1 MPNVTT
7 REKFAALVMRR
18 LGHPV
23 VTVNLAPEQM
33 EDAID
38 MALERFWDEHIQ
50 GYRRHYYLR
59 KLSEEEVEAKS
70 FIIPPEMGI
79 DHVVKILPI
88 GNSYGVGEWH
98 TVPWQTA
105 YSTVAGASAYSTI
118 RASDFTLLRQRL
130 KTIRSQFNAPQTFRF
145 NKHTKEVVLEMR
157 TIVDQVVAMECLQ
170 NIDPNKPEFADAWNN
185 PWLQAYATAA
195 AKKMWGDVLVNL
207 QGVKLAGGLEING
220 DRIYENAVRELEAL
234 ELELRTK
241 WSEPIGFFIG

>member
-1 MPNVTT
+1 MNIDTK
-7 REKFAALVMRR
+7 EKFIELIKRR

-23 VTVNLAPEQM
+23 VTVNLAPEQF
-33 EDAID
+33 EDAVQ
-38 MALERFWDEHIQ
+38 MSLERFWDEHMHGVQ
-50 GYRRHYYLR
+50 TKFFTKVLT
-59 KLSEEEVEAKS
+59 EEEASSKE
-70 FIIPPEMGI
+70 FIIPDELGI
-79 DHVVKILPI
+79 DSIGTIIQV

-130 KTIRSQFNAPQTFRF
+130 KTIRNQFNQPMTFSYNRHS
-145 NKHTKEVVLEMR
+145 KKVIMEMR
-157 TIVDQVVAMECLQ
+157 LIEGQTIAMETRQ
-170 NIDPNKPEFADAWNN
+170 NVDPNKAEFSDAWNN
-185 PWLQAYATAA
+185 AWLQAYAVAN
-195 AKKMWGDVLVNL
+195 AKKIWGDVLINL

-241 WSEPIGFFIG
+241 WSLPLGFMVG